1 MFIVL
6 VGILTLSKSEAKIS
20 QEFTEVPL
28 PPLVP
33 LVPLV
38 GEDREVEAH
47 RLVFPSRRY
56 FGPGSPEKTLLYLKS
71 SLRTDIMA
79 ILSFLYTAQCVH
91 VTDGFSCSQK
101 LDIIQ
106 LLIL

>member
-28 PPLVP
+28 
-33 LVPLV
+33 VPLV

-47 RLVFPSRRY
+47 RLVFPSRRH